1 MGSRHSKND
10 YQVKPMRP
18 DVKSMFLKTILVM
31 MLGSTLTAQ
40 QSVPG
45 GKDPRLTEAEEELLP
60 LAPEDI
66 DDFQEKLE
74 KNRIAVNDRQ
84 PLQAESVADIV
95 SLDAGTESPT
105 IILSPG
111 IATII
116 VFVDATGQPW
126 PLDGF
131 TVGDGAGYDI
141 TQLST
146 DGEAASYLTVAPK
159 RVAGWTNLIVHLQ
172 DEARPVILKLEVSL
186 ARVHFRYDI
195 QVLGEGPLARPIL
208 GHQLIEPPRAG
219 DRAMLPFISGVDIP
233 ATTHKLV
240 VSGVPNID
248 VWSNGTTMWV
258 RTPWVMLSP
267 QFEEVL
273 VLGEIRVYRLPRI
286 STMVFFVNERT
297 MAAQVD
303 LS

>member
-1 MGSRHSKND
+1 MTTSLA
-10 YQVKPMRP
+10 YV
-18 DVKSMFLKTILVM
+18 FLLTVSIVMLFGKDLV
-31 MLGSTLTAQ
+31 AQ
-40 QSVPG
+40 QPVPG
-45 GKDPRLTEAEEELLP
+45 GKDPRLKAAEEELLP
-60 LAPEDI
+60 IAPEDI
-66 DDFQEKLE
+66 DDFQDKLE
-74 KNRIAVNDRQ
+74 LNRIAVNNRK
-84 PLQAESVADIV
+84 PLQVESTADIV
-95 SLDAGTESPT
+95 SLDAGTVSPT
-105 IILSPG
+105 VAISPG

-116 VFVDATGQPW
+116 VFSDATGQPW

-159 RVAGWTNLIVHLQ
+159 RVAGWTNLVVHLKG
-172 DEARPVILKLEVSL
+172 EARPVILKLEVNL
-186 ARVHFRYDI
+186 ERVHFRYDI
-195 QVLGEGPLARPIL
+195 QVLGEGPLAQPTL

-219 DRAMLPFISGVDIP
+219 DRSMLPFISGVDIP
-233 ATTHKLV
+233 ETTHQLK

-248 VWSNGTTMWV
+248 VWSDGTTMWV

-267 QFEEVL
+267 QFEEVM
-273 VLGEIRVYRLPRI
+273 VLGDIRVYRLPRI
-286 STMVFFVNERT
+286 STMLFFVNERT